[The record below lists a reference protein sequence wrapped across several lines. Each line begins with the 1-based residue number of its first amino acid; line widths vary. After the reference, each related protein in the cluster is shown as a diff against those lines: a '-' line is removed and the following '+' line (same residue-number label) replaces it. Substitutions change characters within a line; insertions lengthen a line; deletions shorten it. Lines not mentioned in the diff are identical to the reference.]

1 MEYPRQLFPTE
12 AHSLLPV
19 SGNSCMHLYVLSL
32 FAAQPI
38 IPRPMVKLSKSIK
51 FWRICLEPVC
61 SLIARNGMN
70 ACLWRNFLITT
81 VIKKASEWLLLR
93 HYMDEG
99 VELQ

>member
-1 MEYPRQLFPTE
+1 MVYPRQSFQTE
-12 AHSLLPV
+12 AHNSLHV
-19 SGNSCMHLYVLSL
+19 FGNTYRHLWVLSL
-32 FAAQPI
+32 FAAP
-38 IPRPMVKLSKSIK
+38 PTTLRPMVKLSESIK
-51 FWRICLEPVC
+51 FWRICIEPVC